1 MTGQP
6 PLPRRT
12 LLRGAGAVFVV
23 TGLAATGL
31 TTAGCDAPGSAQP
44 SDGPTLGSPGGP
56 AVITWG
62 LVGGDMA
69 EGLQIIRP
77 LRLAIY
83 RDGETIA
90 DAAYRTT
97 MTATDYQDLLS
108 RLVTDLRAP
117 HTVAR
122 TEGSVAK
129 MSDVQTTVFTVHA
142 DGATLEARADGLDE
156 MRYEVKYAAT
166 LYDARDRLGAV
177 YKQAVATAQPY
188 LSDRVRLVTE
198 RSAGRGEVK
207 RWPADVPVPTEA
219 GVQGD
224 ARYLDLDGDEA
235 RSAVRVFSRDLD
247 HRGAWAVYELPD
259 GMKVSAAWRYLL
271 PDE

>member
-12 LLRGAGAVFVV
+12 LLRGAGAVLVV

-31 TTAGCDAPGSAQP
+31 TTAGCDSPGSAQP

-56 AVITWG
+56 AVVTWG

-69 EGLQIIRP
+69 EALQVIRP

-97 MTATDYQDLLS
+97 ITPADYQDLLN
-108 RLVTDLRAP
+108 RLVEDLRAP

-122 TEGSVAK
+122 TDGSGA
-129 MSDVQTTVFTVHA
+129 MATDAATTVFTVLA
-142 DGATLEARADGLDE
+142 DGAKLEARADGLDE
-156 MRYEVKYAAT
+156 MRYEVKYSST

-177 YKQAVATAQPY
+177 YKQVVATAQPY
-188 LSDRVRLVTE
+188 LSQRVRLVTG
-198 RSAGRGEVK
+198 RSPERGEVK
-207 RWPADVPVPTEA
+207 RWPDDVPVPTRS

-224 ARYLDLDGDEA
+224 ARYIDLDGDAA

-247 HRGAWAVYELPD
+247 HRGAWPVYELAN
-259 GMKVSAAWRYLL
+259 GAKVGAAWRYLL